1 MIMRKTSNPILAPT
15 VIGFG
20 SPVPFPSMLSLNGF
34 YFIFLFFLFYKNQM
48 PKICKRQILYKFQ
61 KIFKLFY

>member
-20 SPVPFPSMLSLNGF
+20 SPVPFPSVLSLNGF
-34 YFIFLFFLFYKNQM
+34 IFYFLFYRNQM
-48 PKICKRQILYKFQ
+48 PKICKRQIL
-61 KIFKLFY
+61 